1 MAYPVG
7 RGGQDRVD
15 PRTKLHQVHLQNAE
29 AEGATNFALRLY
41 SAVRLVGRARIAV
54 AL

>member
-29 AEGATNFALRLY
+29 ADNFALRLY
-41 SAVRLVGRARIAV
+41 SALRLVGRARIAV